1 METKHDGAH
10 PTKHE
15 MEEEEETLEERRQRH
30 IELFSAILMAAATIL
45 TAWSAYESAR
55 WNGQSNSH
63 QLNVISALV
72 NQSRFSS
79 LAEQRRSLDVGLYA
93 EWVRAINANDNR
105 LAEFVFNRFPEPL
118 KTATVAWQA
127 TDPLN
132 NPEAPTSPFVMPEYA
147 LPESAE
153 AQRWAKVATA
163 ESEAA
168 DQAGTTSD
176 RYLLFT
182 VIFATT
188 LFFAGI
194 SGKFDSFA
202 VNVGI
207 LVFGGLTLITSAAI
221 MFTLPIII

>member
-1 METKHDGAH
+1 MEKKYDDAH
-10 PTKHE
+10 VTKHE
-15 MEEEEETLEERRQRH
+15 AEEEEETLEERRQRR

-55 WNGQSNSH
+55 WNGQNNSH
-63 QLNVISALV
+63 QLRVIGALV
-72 NQSRFSS
+72 NQSKFSS

-93 EWVRAINANDNR
+93 EWVKAINANDNR

-118 KTATVAWQA
+118 KTAAVAWRA

-153 AQRWAKVATA
+153 EQRWAQAAVA

-168 DQAGTTSD
+168 ERANAIAD

-207 LVFGGLTLITSAAI
+207 LVLGGLTLITSAAI
-221 MFTLPIII
+221 MLTLPII